1 MVYNSRMDQIRYHQW
16 GTNKDHPNYF
26 SDVETIA
33 QWIAWALEAQQTGWG
48 KNPHQMSTIAVQQHK
63 EKYGSARVYCMLR
76 APEKVDREWRARL
89 RQWRAEGSQGQRPRK
104 ESFERECEIRDMRW
118 YRQVYRSAVSLWPHY
133 MSAIMDDADYPLLVG
148 SIEEA
153 VQALHNG
160 VITKREWD
168 KYRSAMQDD
177 EVCE

>member
-1 MVYNSRMDQIRYHQW
+1 
-16 GTNKDHPNYF
+16 
-26 SDVETIA
+26 
-33 QWIAWALEAQQTGWG
+33 
-48 KNPHQMSTIAVQQHK
+48 
-63 EKYGSARVYCMLR
+63 
-76 APEKVDREWRARL
+76 
-89 RQWRAEGSQGQRPRK
+89 
-104 ESFERECEIRDMRW
+104 MRW